1 LKLRRLPLL
10 LLLLLKPRLLPLL
23 PLLTLLLLPLLLLPP
38 LPSNSGI
45 RQEKTGA
52 LRRFFYALWA
62 LIHLLGLENLA
73 PAKPIHLISHTYP
86 FLFAIQN
93 RA

>member
-1 LKLRRLPLL
+1 MKLRRLPLL
-10 LLLLLKPRLLPLL
+10 LLLLLKPRLL